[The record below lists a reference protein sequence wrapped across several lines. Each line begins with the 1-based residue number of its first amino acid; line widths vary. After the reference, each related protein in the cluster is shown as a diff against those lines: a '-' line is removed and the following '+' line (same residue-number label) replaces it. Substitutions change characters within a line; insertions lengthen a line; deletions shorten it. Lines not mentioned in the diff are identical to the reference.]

1 MDRFR
6 ASLEL
11 DDSVIISSHIVEY
24 TYRSGSDLY
33 LQVRWD
39 MSRKREIDFL
49 AWATNLMTGY
59 EELKYLATIGEWPL
73 A

>member
-1 MDRFR
+1 
-6 ASLEL
+6 
-11 DDSVIISSHIVEY
+11 
-24 TYRSGSDLY
+24 
-33 LQVRWD
+33 